1 MIYVFYSVGFF
12 YGDICLCF
20 QTGNHVKKKTIKQE
34 ENVSIEKTFEKS
46 NITYGKLNGHFVIN
60 LICSFWGSIL
70 LTHLQKSFFDK
81 VFKSHF

>member
-34 ENVSIEKTFEKS
+34 ENVSIDKTFEKVTLPMANS
-46 NITYGKLNGHFVIN
+46 MVTL
-60 LICSFWGSIL
+60 S
-70 LTHLQKSFFDK
+70 
-81 VFKSHF
+81 